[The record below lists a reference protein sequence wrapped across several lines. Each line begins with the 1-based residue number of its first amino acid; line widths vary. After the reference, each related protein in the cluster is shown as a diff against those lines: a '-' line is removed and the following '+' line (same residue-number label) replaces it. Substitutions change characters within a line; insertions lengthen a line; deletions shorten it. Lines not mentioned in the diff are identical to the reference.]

1 MATQYCDRIDD
12 KQDGAGMHDV
22 LHKYFSTGGNELI
35 SMGIVKKARDAV
47 LGVQYADGVDV
58 ENANSSARATAAY
71 NFLKERVKALPSSA
85 GAHAI
90 TVAVN
95 GLQYSVTLVS
105 GVLTFNPI
113 SAPVGAVI
121 GAAANAVRAGF
132 DEQAAE
138 NKLKWF
144 YARWNSR
151 RDEII
156 DIDQF
161 PDKGVEQCSP
171 ISLDVVEW
179 VINPLNP
186 QPHAVAGLNQAIRGA
201 KAARYLVHN
210 EIVDVVFAY
219 CCHRFLKKHAE
230 ANSQKKVYGQ
240 VTVPLEKF
248 GRYLAKKLPG
258 FAATHHGDVDAV
270 AELLVVHLSQCHCS
284 FSRDLLF
291 TLVGS
296 KNFKTVY
303 ADIFSEPGKAINTIK
318 QCIK

>member
-1 MATQYCDRIDD
+1 MSAQYCDRIDD
-12 KQDGAGMHDV
+12 KQDGDGMFDV
-22 LHKYFSTGGNELI
+22 LHEYFSTGGNELI
-35 SMGIVKKARDAV
+35 SMGVVKKARDSV
-47 LGVQYADGVDV
+47 LGVEYDDGVDV
-58 ENANSSARATAAY
+58 ENANRSARATAAY
-71 NFLKERVKALPSSA
+71 NLLKERAMALPSSA

-113 SAPVGAVI
+113 SAPVGVAIGTAV
-121 GAAANAVRAGF
+121 NAVRAGL
-132 DEQAAE
+132 EEHAIE

-144 YARWNSR
+144 YLNWNSR
-151 RDEII
+151 RDELI
-156 DIDQF
+156 DVDHF
-161 PDKGVEQCSP
+161 ADKGVDQCTP

-179 VINPLNP
+179 AVNPLNP
-186 QPHAVAGLNQAIRGA
+186 QPLVVAGLNQAIRGA

-219 CCHRFLKKHAE
+219 CCRRFLKKHEE
-230 ANSQKKVYGQ
+230 ANARKKGYGQ
-240 VTVPLEKF
+240 VTEPLGKF
-248 GRYLAKKLPG
+248 KRYLQKKLPG
-258 FAATHHGDVDAV
+258 TATHHGDVDAV

-303 ADIFSEPGKAINTIK
+303 GEVFSDPGKAISTIK